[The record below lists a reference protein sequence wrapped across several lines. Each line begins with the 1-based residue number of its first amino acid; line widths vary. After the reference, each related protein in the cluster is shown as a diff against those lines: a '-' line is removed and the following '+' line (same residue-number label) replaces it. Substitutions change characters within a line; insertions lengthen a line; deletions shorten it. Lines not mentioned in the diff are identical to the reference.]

1 MTNELLW
8 KSLKR
13 GDKHALEIIYKNEV
27 NHLYNYGI
35 RFTQDRHL
43 ILDAIHDTFEEIW
56 KRRKNL
62 SPEVSIR
69 PYLMTSVRR
78 RIVVLIQKNSAGPR
92 MDTFFLNL
100 EDNQQNVEKQ
110 WIDFENQSL
119 NQNKLEKALRVL
131 STRQKEAVY
140 LKFYENLS
148 YEEIGNI
155 MGIHYQSIR
164 NLVTQALKK
173 MKDEWK

>member
-8 KSLKR
+8 KSLRK
-13 GDKHALEIIYKNEV
+13 GDKHALELIYKNEV

-35 RFTQDRHL
+35 RFTQDHHL

-56 KRRKNL
+56 KKRKNL
-62 SPEVSIR
+62 SQEVSIR

-78 RIVVLIQKNSAGPR
+78 RLVVLIQKSSAGD
-92 MDTFFLNL
+92 MVDTFILNMA
-100 EDNQQNVEKQ
+100 DSQQNVEKQ
-110 WIDFENQSL
+110 WIDFEAQRL
-119 NQNKLEKALRVL
+119 NQNKLEKAMGEL
-131 STRQKEAVY
+131 STRQKEAIY

-148 YEEIGNI
+148 YEEIGSI

-173 MKDEWK
+173 MKDGWK